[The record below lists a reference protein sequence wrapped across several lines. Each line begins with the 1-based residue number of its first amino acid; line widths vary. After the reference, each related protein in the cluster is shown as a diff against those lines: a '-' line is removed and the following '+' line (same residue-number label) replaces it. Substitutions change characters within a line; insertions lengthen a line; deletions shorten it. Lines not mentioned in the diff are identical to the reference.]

1 MAPACHRCL
10 KGFSM
15 KFTTHSLAAKITL
28 SFRVLAIAG
37 FLLYPSIPAFA
48 IGLDDVTT
56 TVLHCGTLLDVEN
69 KKTEKDI
76 SIVVK
81 GERITKIG
89 KDIAIPKGAKVLD
102 LSDRICLPGLMDMHV
117 HPLAHNRI
125 ELMYGKER
133 SSAEYALVGARNVA
147 DMLYRGYTTLRIPGH
162 PPDPGYALVDLKNAI
177 NAGILEGP
185 RLFVA
190 PHMLIPERWW
200 SLEEKIKYIK
210 VQYPD
215 LTDEEANERAI
226 EELASPRSRGAHIH
240 GSFTD
245 GPEGAR
251 EAVRRQIDHG
261 ADWIKIH
268 LDSGG
273 QLDSELTHNLL
284 SDEEVHA
291 LVHETHRLNKRVAV
305 GAHGDVAAST
315 ATLAGA
321 DSIEHGMYLSESTA
335 QLMKK
340 RGTYLVPTL
349 ALFNA
354 YLFRFEQ
361 KDNPNV
367 TLSAYERM
375 ATEGFAP
382 YEARVR
388 QDSNVRNARFKQA
401 YKIGVNMANGSDQ
414 VDVLGALREFSYL
427 VEQGVTHWD
436 VLRMATINSA
446 DLLGMQDQIGSIRV
460 GKYADIIAVPE
471 NPLKRIE
478 ALQTVNFVMKGGEVI
493 RRQ

>member
-15 KFTTHSLAAKITL
+15 KFIIHSLAAKITL

-37 FLLYPSIPAFA
+37 FLLYTSIPAFA
-48 IGLDDVTT
+48 IGPDDVTT

-76 SIVVK
+76 SILVK
-81 GERITKIG
+81 GEHITKIG
-89 KDIAIPKGAKVLD
+89 KDIAIPKGTKVLD

-117 HPLAHNRI
+117 HPLAHNRTEI
-125 ELMYGKER
+125 MYNKDR

-147 DMLYRGYTTLRIPGH
+147 DMLDRGYTTLRVPGH

-177 NAGILEGP
+177 NTGVLKGP

-190 PHMLIPERWW
+190 PHMLTPERWW

-210 VQYPD
+210 SQYPD
-215 LTDEEANERAI
+215 LTDEVVKERAI
-226 EELASPRSRGAHIH
+226 EQLASPRSRGAHIH

-251 EAVRRQIDHG
+251 EGVRRQIHHG

-268 LDSGG
+268 LDAGG
-273 QLDSELTHNLL
+273 QADSELTHNLL
-284 SDEEVHA
+284 SDEEVQA

-335 QLMKK
+335 RLMKE
-340 RGTYLVPTL
+340 RGTYLVPTVS
-349 ALFNA
+349 LFNG
-354 YLFRFEQ
+354 YLFRI
-361 KDNPNV
+361 KHRGNSDV
-367 TLSAYERM
+367 LTTAYE
-375 ATEGFAP
+375 FAGAEYLEP
-382 YEARVR
+382 YKERIL
-388 QDSNVRNARFKQA
+388 QDNKVRNALFKQA
-401 YKIGVNMANGSDQ
+401 YKMGVNMANGSDQ
-414 VDVLGALREFSYL
+414 INVEAALKEFIFL
-427 VEQGVTHWD
+427 ADQGVTHWD
-436 VLRMATINSA
+436 ILRMATINSA
-446 DLLGMQDQIGSIRV
+446 DLLGMQDQIGSISV
-460 GKYADIIAVPE
+460 GKYADIIAVSD
-471 NPLKRIE
+471 NPLKRID
-478 ALQTVNFVMKGGEVI
+478 ALQEVNFVMKGGDVI
-493 RRQ
+493 QHH